1 MNRGQRL
8 AMAVVAVGVA
18 TVVVARRAAPPRE
31 IHWQRADTGAAALPP
46 PPLGAPIQA
55 VPAAGAAPRVLRV
68 DSSGCAPVAET
79 PFAAT
84 ISLDSAARAGGIP
97 VETLIR
103 GLHLPADV
111 PRSRPLGELMKT
123 HGFTLQDV
131 QKVVEDYLKHCD

>member
-1 MNRGQRL
+1 
-8 AMAVVAVGVA
+8 
-18 TVVVARRAAPPRE
+18 
-31 IHWQRADTGAAALPP
+31 
-46 PPLGAPIQA
+46 
-55 VPAAGAAPRVLRV
+55 V

-97 VETLIR
+97 VENLIR

-111 PRSRPLGELMKT
+111 PRSRPLSEVMKA

-131 QKVVEDYLKHCD
+131 QRVVEDYLKHCE

>member
-1 MNRGQRL
+1 
-8 AMAVVAVGVA
+8 MAVLAVGVA

-31 IHWQRADTGAAALPP
+31 IHWQRGDTGAAAPP
-46 PPLGAPIQA
+46 PPLGAPIA
-55 VPAAGAAPRVLRV
+55 TVSAAGAAPRVLRV

-103 GLHLPADV
+103 GLRLPADV
-111 PRSRPLGELMKT
+111 PRSRPLGELMKA

-131 QKVVEDYLKHCD
+131 QRVVEDYLKHCE